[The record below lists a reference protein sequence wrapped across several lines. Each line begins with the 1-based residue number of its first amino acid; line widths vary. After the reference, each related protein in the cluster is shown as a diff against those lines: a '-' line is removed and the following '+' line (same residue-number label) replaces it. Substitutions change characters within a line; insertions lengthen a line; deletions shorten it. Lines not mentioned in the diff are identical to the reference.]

1 MNEQERTTNNMGAR
15 QMETAIKTIEENTSL
30 MALMYEN
37 IREGKEVELCEE
49 IIEELHKQ
57 TSAAK
62 KELVQYGIFA
72 V

>member
-1 MNEQERTTNNMGAR
+1 
-15 QMETAIKTIEENTSL
+15 MEAAIKTIEENTTL

-37 IREGKEVELCEE
+37 IREGRDVEICEE

-57 TSAAK
+57 ISVAK
-62 KELVQYGIFA
+62 KELAEHGVFA